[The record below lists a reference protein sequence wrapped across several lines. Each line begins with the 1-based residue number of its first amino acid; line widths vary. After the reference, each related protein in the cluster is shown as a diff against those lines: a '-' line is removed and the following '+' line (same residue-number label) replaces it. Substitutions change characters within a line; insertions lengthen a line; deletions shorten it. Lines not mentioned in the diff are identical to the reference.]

1 MIELL
6 AQETAESGLQ
16 ADSSGLVDM
25 LAKSGVMGIFLVCLF
40 FVAVALFI
48 ERWLQFSREATDM
61 DAFSGPFTAAV
72 EERDLEKAARI
83 CDEFSDGEGRGNIA
97 EVYRIAVEHY
107 GQGPATLRNVL
118 SSHIE
123 LQIVPRLRA
132 RMKFLGAI
140 GRGAPMIGL
149 LGTVYGMMR
158 AFVVIAQAEE
168 GANAKQLAGDI
179 GMALGTTFL
188 GLIVAVPIVFGMA
201 ALRSRIEQFEIDLE
215 KYSNHVVDLLYSIAP
230 PTGSRT
236 ASPAAGGSQGVTPGP
251 PGDGPTG
258 PPQPIKRPS

>member
-6 AQETAESGLQ
+6 AQETAEAGLQ
-16 ADSSGLVDM
+16 AADSGFVDM
-25 LAKSGVMGIFLVCLF
+25 LAESGPMGIFLVCLF

-72 EERDLEKAARI
+72 EKRDLEKAKMI
-83 CDEFSDGEGRGNIA
+83 CEGAQGNIS
-97 EVYRIAVEHY
+97 EIYRLAVEHY

-118 SSHIE
+118 GSHIE

-149 LGTVYGMMR
+149 LGTVYGMMS
-158 AFVVIAQAEE
+158 AFVKIAQAEE
-168 GANAKQLAGDI
+168 GANAKELAGDI

-188 GLIVAVPIVFGMA
+188 GLIVAVPVVFGMA

-215 KYSNHVVDLLYSIAP
+215 QYSNHVVEKLYSTAP
-230 PTGSRT
+230 PTVRRPT
-236 ASPAAGGSQGVTPGP
+236 AVGSQGETTSPPETGSSGP
-251 PGDGPTG
+251 V
-258 PPQPIKRPS
+258 KRPPRST